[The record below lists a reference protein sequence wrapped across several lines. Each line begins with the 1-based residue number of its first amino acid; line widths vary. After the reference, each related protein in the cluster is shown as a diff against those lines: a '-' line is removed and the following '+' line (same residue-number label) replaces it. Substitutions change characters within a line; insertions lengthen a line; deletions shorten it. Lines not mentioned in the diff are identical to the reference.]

1 MSKNILKK
9 NYRNRNSLSLTQF
22 IKKNP
27 EAVVQRHNLKI
38 LRVRR
43 KTSELDSPFKGPKV
57 FSNEFCKIFLKN
69 LIIKMMF
76 ILIQL
81 HNNKHNQLYCS
92 SSNISTDTAVI
103 VKDQMLNEKFTFCLK
118 FLSLK
123 WNLTK
128 SQATRLKSAKYK
140 THVIKEQL

>member
-27 EAVVQRHNLKI
+27 EAVVQS
-38 LRVRR
+38 R